1 MSDPLIK
8 SAVKWWFRIFMVS
21 CVSVM
26 LGVVMFIRTSIQV
39 GLMTSMAYSYAAVLC
54 VLALLGIV
62 WVKSLISSAPEMIEG
77 FLRRTGLYRD

>member
-8 SAVKWWFRIFMVS
+8 GAVKWWFRLFTFS

-26 LGVVMFIRTSIQV
+26 LGVVVLIRTSIRA
-39 GLMTSMAYSYAAVLC
+39 GIMTSTAYSYAAVFC

-62 WVKSLISSAPEMIEG
+62 WVNSRIRTAPEMIEG
-77 FLRRTGLYRD
+77 FLRRIGLYKD

>member
-8 SAVKWWFRIFMVS
+8 SAVKWWFRLFTFS

-26 LGVVMFIRTSIQV
+26 LGVVVFIRTSIRV
-39 GLMTSMAYSYAAVLC
+39 GLMTSTAYSYVAVLC

-62 WVKSLISSAPEMIEG
+62 WVKSLISSAPEKIEG
-77 FLRRTGLYRD
+77 FLRRTRLYSD